1 MHRTLQQSVVLPASP
16 ARLYAMYLDP
26 KTHAAITGEPARI
39 GSKRGAAFRAFGGT
53 LTGTILQTVPNK
65 LIVQSWRA
73 SHWKKSD
80 LDSTLVL
87 SFRPDPKGGRIHLV
101 HVNVPDHDYEGVKEG
116 WRIYYWKPWRDY
128 LKDRA

>member
-1 MHRTLQQSVVLPASP
+1 MPGTLQQSVVLPASP
-16 ARLYAMYLDP
+16 ARLYAMYLNP
-26 KTHAAITGEPARI
+26 ESHAAITGEPAII
-39 GSKRGAAFRAFGGT
+39 GRKRGAAFRAFDGT

-87 SFRPDPKGGRIHLV
+87 SFRPDPKGCRIHLV
-101 HVNVPDHDYEGVKEG
+101 HVNVADHDYDGVKKG
-116 WRIYYWKPWRDY
+116 WYIYYWNPWRDF
-128 LKDRA
+128 LNQRS

>member
-1 MHRTLQQSVVLPASP
+1 MPKTIQQTVVLPAPP
-16 ARLYAMYLDP
+16 AKLYSMYMDA
-26 KTHAAITGEPARI
+26 KTHAAFTGGVATI
-39 GSKRGAAFRAFGGT
+39 GRKPGMAFRAFGGM

-73 SHWKKSD
+73 SHWNKSD

-101 HVNVPDHDYEGVKEG
+101 HVNVADHDYDDVKVG
-116 WRIYYWKPWRDY
+116 WRIYYWTPWRKY
-128 LKDRA
+128 LARK